1 MHRSKAICLMIAV
14 SLVAGI
20 FAIFPANVAQ
30 ASVYNG
36 TVEITC
42 TGWTALNTGSHILD
56 RDNTNGGRES
66 LLIEAWDGDGT
77 LLYSLSYS
85 NVLTEYTGGIGSGIW
100 TTAPNNNPITWRLT
114 SVAGN
119 GYVEQIDFVATGE
132 CAGLPTWAGPD
143 QVAIPSGA
151 VVGSFVATTALYT
164 APSAD
169 AATTFVMNAGQTLWV
184 YGVDASGQYYQ
195 VQLAGQLLWVPVSTM
210 GPNYDAVW
218 NGTPLPT
225 TVVN

>member
-1 MHRSKAICLMIAV
+1 MKKRYVLTVVALLLAV
-14 SLVAGI
+14 VA
-20 FAIFPANVAQ
+20 FAVPSTHVAH

-36 TVEITC
+36 TVAITC

-56 RDNTNGGRES
+56 RDNTNLGRES

-77 LLYSLSYS
+77 LIYSLGYS
-85 NVLTEYTGGIGSGIW
+85 NVLTTFSSGIGSGVW

-114 SVAGN
+114 SLAGN
-119 GYVEQIDFVATGE
+119 GYAAQVDFVAVGE
-132 CAGLPTWAGPD
+132 CAGLPTWVGSD
-143 QVAIPSGA
+143 QVPIPAGS
-151 VVGSFVATTALYT
+151 VVGSFVVTTALYT

-225 TVVN
+225 TVVK